1 MAAPKD
7 SSSHPPVQENTLR
20 YQEDTQHADLL
31 QQFFNSMEI
40 KTKLITF

>member
-20 YQEDTQHADLL
+20 YQEGTRHADIS
-31 QQFFNSMEI
+31 QQFLNFMEI
-40 KTKLITF
+40 KKTHITF